1 MGKEKGE
8 RLYNRTEINNPSTKI
23 MEDRFMEKL
32 FTERAVRC
40 SNRLPRAVDAPSL
53 EVFKAGLYGTLC
65 SLIYYSI

>member
-32 FTERAVRC
+32 LTERAVRC
-40 SNRLPRAVDAPSL
+40 WNRLPKAVDAPSL
-53 EVFKAGLYGTLC
+53 EVFKARWDGALGN
-65 SLIYYSI
+65 LI